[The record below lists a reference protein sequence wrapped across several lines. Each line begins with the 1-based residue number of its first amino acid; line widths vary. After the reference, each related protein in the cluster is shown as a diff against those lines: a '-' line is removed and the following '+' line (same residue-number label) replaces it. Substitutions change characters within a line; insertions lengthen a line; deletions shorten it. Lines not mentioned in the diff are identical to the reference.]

1 MPIITEI
8 TLIVALAAFL
18 SIIAHWLKQPTII
31 GYIAAGLL
39 IGPLGFIE
47 LNNLE
52 VVNSLAKIGIALLLF
67 LVGLEINIKEI
78 RSVGK
83 AAVYT
88 GLGQVIFT
96 FLIGFGLAKILGFSL
111 VVAAYIAIA
120 LTFSST
126 IIIIKLLSDKR
137 ELDTLY
143 ARIVVGLLLI
153 QDLIA
158 ILALIILPGIVGDS
172 QGNEGGVNWINLGMI
187 LIKGGALFGA
197 TLFIGKKVLPKL
209 FDFISNSQETL
220 FVSSLAWGLG
230 VAAIVASPLI
240 GFSIEIGGF
249 LAGLALASSGYHYQI
264 SARIKPLRDFFIILF
279 FVILGSK
286 MTIGGTT
293 ELIKPAIILSLFV
306 LIGNPLIMLF
316 IMGALG
322 YRAHTSFKASITVAQ
337 ISEFSLILAFLGLEL
352 GHLEESHVALITIVG
367 LITIVVSSY
376 LITHGDALYK
386 ILRKGLT
393 IFEIRGKL
401 IEKTGIVRGL
411 KNHIVIIGADRMG
424 SMIVEPLK
432 EKKANFV
439 VIDFN
444 PSVWERLKSERVPSI
459 YGDANDEE
467 IQEQAK
473 LENARV
479 IISTVPTLEDNLA
492 ILEYMKKNNPQSKVI
507 MTAENSM
514 RAKELYEEGADYVVI
529 PQQMSGKYLAELVND
544 NGNITNL
551 MKLRN
556 HEK

>member
-52 VVNSLAKIGIALLLF
+52 VVNSLALIGI
-67 LVGLEINIKEI
+67 
-78 RSVGK
+78 
-83 AAVYT
+83 
-88 GLGQVIFT
+88 
-96 FLIGFGLAKILGFSL
+96 GLAKILGFSL

-220 FVSSLAWGLG
+220 FVASLAWGLG

-279 FVILGSK
+279 FVILGSQ

-337 ISEFSLILAFLGLEL
+337 ISEFRLILAFLGLEL

-386 ILRKGLT
+386 ILRKGLK

-424 SMIVEPLK
+424 SMIVETLK

>member
-220 FVSSLAWGLG
+220 FVASLAWGLG

-279 FVILGSK
+279 FVILGSQ

-386 ILRKGLT
+386 ILRKGLK

-424 SMIVEPLK
+424 SMIVETLK